1 MKFVRVRGKKW
12 DKTLGEFLN
21 HTDRIIPLDS
31 ISHLYIDKDNIH
43 VVSYQVDHTSSKSYI
58 KVTIEEYTRIAEI
71 LGVLLVETESI
82 ENLKNEIKDLKEENE
97 RLSRQIGHNPISSLE
112 I

>member
-12 DKTLGEFLN
+12 DNTFGEFLKY
-21 HTDRIIPLDS
+21 TDRIIPLDS
-31 ISHLYIDKDNIH
+31 ISHLYNDNDP
-43 VVSYQVDHTSSKSYI
+43 VVAYQVVNANSKSYI

-71 LGVLLVETESI
+71 LGVLLVEAESI
-82 ENLKNEIKDLKEENE
+82 KNLKNEIKDLKEENE